1 MKKIVIIPAGGKGVR
16 SGQTLPKQ
24 FVRVKGKELIIYT
37 LETFQKNRL
46 VDEIIVSTDRHYFGL
61 LDKLKKKY
69 RLTKLTG
76 IVEGGK
82 RRQDSVYN
90 ALSSVSAAK
99 SDLIIVHD
107 AARPLLPE
115 KTLTNAI
122 RTAENRGNAVVCLS
136 GYNTLI
142 KGKKYIED
150 YIPRENVYYVQTPQ
164 IFKYGDLKQAMEKA
178 YNENFYATDE
188 SLLIKRLGR
197 KVNITEGSNL
207 NFKVTTKED
216 FQLFKSL
223 VQ

>member
-24 FVRVKGKELIIYT
+24 FVRVKGKELIVYT

-46 VDEIIVSTDRHYFGL
+46 VDEIIVSADRKYFGL
-61 LDKLKKKY
+61 LDKLKNKY
-69 RLTKLTG
+69 HLNKLTR
-76 IVEGGK
+76 VVAGGK
-82 RRQDSVYN
+82 RRQDSVFN
-90 ALSSVSAAK
+90 ALSSASAAK
-99 SDLIIVHD
+99 NDLIIVHD
-107 AARPLLPE
+107 AARPLLPG

-122 RTAENRGNAVVCLS
+122 KTAQSKGNAVVCVS
-136 GYNTLI
+136 GSNTLI
-142 KGKKYIED
+142 KGKKHIED

-197 KVNITEGSNL
+197 KVNITEGSNF